1 MFCPKCG
8 KEIPSQA
15 TFCSK
20 CGTSISGTARSAVPE
35 EPPLSAREQS
45 AKAGKEKRP
54 KKKRGKKVLTTAVL
68 IVAAIVLLPVLFGS
82 PDDISS
88 SQGDTAGSV
97 SDSETELLAIMDN
110 THIFYEE
117 TIIKAVDEY
126 LEDSEGSSDY
136 LEHQEQ
142 ILQAC
147 HDFLEELENLCQQA
161 EALSGLDAKLET
173 VRDEY
178 FNMLRDSA
186 TACAEAERFL
196 IDFYDLDTN
205 VISYTPKWSDYGM
218 PSEYA
223 EAVSAWVQEAKT
235 ACESISCPSNVEFE
249 WERYKSNLMY
259 SEDIAEKMAM
269 SNPDDQTIDWLRFLS
284 ARAMMGRSYNT
295 DGVRFDK
302 FKESI
307 ANVVNHAAYQESY
320 ALALS
325 EEARSYVEMTPEEKE
340 EYIFENICIGD
351 IILDYDV
358 LDTIYPSLYETYD
371 AFAIIKTGCI
381 SGSKSIVVEAEI
393 EGFTQKYIETFD
405 LDAAYRA
412 IYIKPPALTGEL
424 NLNTT
429 KSAQLKI
436 TISEK
441 DGTLIEAKSFPI
453 TLKSKYDF
461 EWYSSDY
468 GISTKDNI
476 LCFLTPEA
484 EAIVKLKRA
493 AVDEIA
499 AMTGDAVQSFVG
511 YQSIFSSNYATTYI
525 QVAGLMRALYD
536 EMGVRY
542 NMNPYSIS
550 GSDQHIQLPED
561 VIKNQSGLCVE
572 TSLVIASALQSANM
586 HAFLVFPPGHA
597 QVAVEVWNRGEGFM
611 EYFLIETTVLDSNN
625 NRQFFVDQANAI
637 LHENRAPSGII
648 TYMNSDE
655 WYDYLNDEVEYIVDC
670 NDAQLLGMTPFAN

>member
-117 TIIKAVDEY
+117 TIIKEVNEY
-126 LEDSEGSSDY
+126 LGDSEGLSNY

-147 HDFLEELENLCQQA
+147 HDFLAELENLCQQA

-269 SNPDDQTIDWLRFLS
+269 SNPEDQTIDWLRFLS
-284 ARAMMGRSYNT
+284 ARAMMERSNNT
-295 DGVRFDK
+295 DEVLFDK
-302 FKESI
+302 FTDSI
-307 ANVVNHAAYQESY
+307 MNVLNHAVFQETH
-320 ALALS
+320 ARALS
-325 EEARSYVEMTPEEKE
+325 DEVWNYVEMMPEEKE
-340 EYIFENICIGD
+340 EYIFENIGYIE
-351 IILDYDV
+351 LDYDV
-358 LDTIYPSLYETYD
+358 VDTIYPSLYETYD
-371 AFAIIKTGCI
+371 AFAIIKTSCT
-381 SGSKSIVVEAEI
+381 SGSRSIVVEAEI
-393 EGFTQKYIETFD
+393 EGFTQKYVETFD

-424 NLNTT
+424 NLNTA
-429 KSAQLKI
+429 KPAQLKI
-436 TISEK
+436 TVSEK

-484 EAIVKLKRA
+484 EAIVQLKRA

-499 AMTGDAVQSFVG
+499 AMTGGAVQSFVG
-511 YQSIFSSNYATTYI
+511 YQSIFPSNYATTYI

-561 VIKNQSGLCVE
+561 VIKNKSGLCIE
-572 TSLVIASALQSANM
+572 TSLVIASALQSAKM

-625 NRQFFVDQANAI
+625 NRQFFVDQVNAI
-637 LHENRAPSGII
+637 LQENKAPSGII
-648 TYMNSDE
+648 TYMNSNE
-655 WYDYLNDEVEYIVDC
+655 WYDYLKDEVEHIVDC